1 MAIRY
6 YDEAVYEKIKRWVKD
21 PNMRILKPNESNRLF
36 QMRADQQNDTPLTL
50 PLIALSRDNDIQITS
65 TAKKPL
71 TYDGGHLAATKEKSK
86 VLNGIPIKLTYQ
98 LDIYSKFFEEA
109 DEYVRNFVFNLIN
122 YPRVSIEIPYN
133 NSKIVHDSTLLLESS
148 ISDNSDIQ
156 ERLVSGQFTRMTL
169 RFTIDDAYLFSV
181 PFMDNWSIQE
191 PGEIEVKE

>member
-36 QMRADQQNDTPLTL
+36 QIRADQQNDTPLTL

-71 TYDGGHLAATKEKSK
+71 TYDGAHLAATKEKSK

-133 NSKIVHDSTLLLESS
+133 NSKIVHDSNLMLEST
-148 ISDNSDIQ
+148 ISDNSDIS
-156 ERLVSGQFTRMTL
+156 ERLISGQFTRMSL

-181 PFMDNWSIQE
+181 PFMDNWNIQE